1 MRLRLLAFLLISTSL
16 LAQNAGTSVV
26 MLGTGTP
33 FADPD
38 RFGPSV
44 AVIVNG
50 TPYIVDAGSGVV
62 RRAAAAARGSWKAL
76 DNANLHVLFLTHLH
90 SDHTVGLPDFLL
102 SPTVLDRKGPVKVL
116 GPKGTKEMIDNIYAA
131 WKKDID
137 VRVNGLEGGDAAS
150 YKADVREIKPGVVW
164 KDDNVTVTAFPVKH
178 GSWDEAFGYRFQTGD
193 RTIVISGD
201 TAYDESIAN
210 VCAGCDVLIHEV
222 YCDAGLAK
230 RTPHWQKYHST
241 FHTGAADVAKL
252 ASQAKPK
259 LLVLY
264 HQLFFGCSEQELLQE
279 VSSRYKGAVVS
290 AHDLDTY

>member
-1 MRLRLLAFLLISTSL
+1 MRLKLFVILLLSTLLY
-16 LAQNAGTSVV
+16 AQDRGTSVV

-33 FADPD
+33 LPDPD

-44 AVIVNG
+44 AVIVDG

-90 SDHTVGLPDFLL
+90 SDHTIGLPDFLL
-102 SPTVLDRKGPVKVL
+102 SPTVSDRKGPVQVF
-116 GPKGTKEMIDNIYAA
+116 GPKGTKEMVTNIYAA

-137 VRVNGLEGGDAAS
+137 VRVNGLEGGDAAG
-150 YKADVREIKPGVVW
+150 YKADVQEIKPGLVW
-164 KDDNVTVTAFPVKH
+164 KDDNVRVTAFPVKH
-178 GSWDEAFGYRFQTGD
+178 GSWDESFGYRFQSGD

-201 TAYDESIAN
+201 TTYSDSVTKACD
-210 VCAGCDVLIHEV
+210 GCDVLIHEV

-241 FHTGAADVAKL
+241 FHTGAADLAKL
-252 ASQAKPK
+252 AAQAKPK

-279 VSSRYKGAVVS
+279 VRAGYKGVVVS
-290 AHDLDTY
+290 ARDLDVY